1 LLREVAS
8 ARQAGSLV
16 EAIADAFVT
25 FISRYGE
32 FFRTRTRASAAV
44 AARYLRG
51 LAQAENCT
59 FAAMATV
66 VDDSCAQQFQHFI
79 SNSPWDHK
87 PVLAQ
92 IGQDA
97 DRLLGGK
104 PSSCLIIDESSF
116 AKQGDRSVGVARQW
130 SGRLGKV
137 DNCQVA
143 VFAVLT
149 DGQRHT
155 PIDMRLYLPKGW
167 IDDPARCDQ
176 AGVPLDARTL
186 TSKSEHAVDIVRQ
199 ARARGMQ
206 FEWAGVDAGYGK
218 EPAFLRALDDMNEV
232 FVADIHR
239 TQRIWT
245 ERPELAVPPSQPG
258 RGRPAQKRQ
267 ASAEPITVESLAKRF
282 GVSDWMRC
290 VLRDGTRGELRV
302 DIGHRRVWV
311 WDGEEET
318 PRCWHLIVRRE
329 VKSEKTIKYTLSNP
343 AFRYAGIRQRN
354 AWNAAADTPVLRLG
368 QMQGQR
374 YWVERA
380 FEDAKG
386 ECGLADYQALSWRSW
401 HHHVT
406 MVMLAMLFIAEQ
418 RVAHQP
424 GLALLTPR
432 DIVEM
437 LKETLPRKP
446 EGKDALVARI
456 NQRHQRRH
464 RAIESRFRTQ
474 RREAPW

>member
-1 LLREVAS
+1 
-8 ARQAGSLV
+8 LV
-16 EAIADAFVT
+16 EGIADAFAT
-25 FISRYGE
+25 FIDRYGR
-32 FFRTRTRASAAV
+32 FFRTRTRDSAAV
-44 AARYLRG
+44 AGRYLRG
-51 LAQAENCT
+51 LTQADDCT
-59 FAAMATV
+59 FASMATV

-79 SNSPWDHK
+79 SNSPWDHEA
-87 PVLAQ
+87 VVAQ
-92 IGQDA
+92 ISQDA

-104 PSSCLIIDESSF
+104 PSSSLIIDESSF

-143 VFAVLT
+143 VFGVLT

-155 PIDMRLYLPKGW
+155 PVDMRLYLPKRW
-167 IDDPARCDQ
+167 VEDPARCEQ
-176 AGVPLDARTL
+176 AGVPPAARTL
-186 TSKSEHAVDIVRQ
+186 TSKSGHALDIVRR
-199 ARARGMQ
+199 ARARRMR
-206 FEWAGVDAGYGK
+206 FEWVGVDAGYGK
-218 EPAFLRALDDMNEV
+218 EPAFLRALDEAKEV
-232 FVADIHR
+232 FVADVHR

-245 ERPELAVPPSQPG
+245 EQPELAVPPLRLG
-258 RGRPAQKRQ
+258 RGRPATQPQ
-267 ASAEPITVESLAKRF
+267 ASAEPVTVESLIKRF
-282 GVSDWMRC
+282 EAPDWQRC
-290 VLRDGTRGELRV
+290 DLRDSTRGKLRV
-302 DIGHRRVWV
+302 DIAHRRVWV
-311 WDGEEET
+311 WDGEEDA

-329 VKSEKTIKYTLSNP
+329 VGSQKTIKYTLSN
-343 AFRYAGIRQRN
+343 
-354 AWNAAADTPVLRLG
+354 AAADTSVLRLA

-374 YWVERA
+374 FWVERA

-386 ECGLADYQALSWRSW
+386 ECGLADYQALGWRAW

-437 LKETLPRKP
+437 LQETLPRKP

-456 NQRHQRRH
+456 NQRHERR
-464 RAIESRFRTQ
+464 RGAIESRFRTQ
-474 RREAPW
+474 IREAPS

>member
-1 LLREVAS
+1 
-8 ARQAGSLV
+8 LV
-16 EAIADAFVT
+16 EGIADAFAT
-25 FISRYGE
+25 FIDRYRR
-32 FFRTRTRASAAV
+32 FFRTKTRDCAAV
-44 AARYLRG
+44 ATRYLCG
-51 LAQAENCT
+51 LAQAEECT

-66 VDDSCAQQFQHFI
+66 VDASCPQQFQHFI

-87 PVLAQ
+87 AVVAQ
-92 IGQDA
+92 ISQDA

-104 PSSCLIIDESSF
+104 PTSSLIIDESSF

-143 VFAVLT
+143 VFGVLT

-155 PIDMRLYLPKGW
+155 PVDMRLYLPKGW
-167 IDDPARCDQ
+167 IDDPARCQQ
-176 AGVPLDARTL
+176 AGIPPGARTL
-186 TSKSEHAVDIVRQ
+186 TSKSAHALDIVRQ
-199 ARARGMQ
+199 ARARGMR
-206 FEWAGVDAGYGK
+206 FEWVGVDAGYGK
-218 EPAFLRALDDMNEV
+218 EPAFLRALDEMNEV
-232 FVADIHR
+232 FVADVHR

-245 ERPELAVPPSQPG
+245 EQPDLAVPPPQPG
-258 RGRPAQKRQ
+258 RGRPACKRR
-267 ASAEPITVESLAKRF
+267 ASVEAVTVESLMKGF
-282 GVSDWMRC
+282 GSGDWTRC
-290 VLRDGTRGELRV
+290 VLRDSTRGELRV
-302 DIGHRRVWV
+302 DLAIRRVWV

-318 PRCWHLIVRRE
+318 PRCWHLLVRRE
-329 VKSEKTIKYTLSNP
+329 VKSEKTIKYTLSNAP
-343 AFRYAGIRQRN
+343 T
-354 AWNAAADTPVLRLG
+354 DTPVLLLG

-374 YWVERA
+374 YWVERT

-386 ECGLADYQALSWRSW
+386 ECGLADYQALGWRAW

-437 LKETLPRKP
+437 LQETLPRKP
-446 EGKDALVARI
+446 EGKAALVARI
-456 NQRHQRRH
+456 NQRHARR
-464 RAIESRFRTQ
+464 RGAIASRFRTQ
-474 RREAPW
+474 RREAPS